1 MTFDLA
7 PPILRLPTGS
17 IFYEVPGARP
27 PKVVGGVKNVSR
39 GARVELLCPVFGYPQ
54 PFVRWEKDGQ
64 AIDSASVE
72 YDGDNL
78 VLTSADVTQS
88 GVYSCIADNSF
99 PMCGIEIDG
108 KEVPVQYGE
117 FTRLRD
123 GGVFEAKIEKKKAK
137 LDFGRSPAIVAG
149 EYKCEVRSIEGSIAE
164 GSMVIYSAPFLR
176 LPTGSKFYEIPS
188 ASPPKVIGGVKRV
201 HEGARVELRCPVF
214 GYPEPYTRWEK
225 DDEPVDKIISAEG
238 APCTRFPAVK
248 TDKRTNFSEMSIS
261 VEYNG
266 NDLILKDVDESMSGI
281 YSCIADN
288 SFQIYEDGPTIPHQ
302 LIYNQKLIVQFSNS
316 LSKNRGLLPLRCEI
330 NRDGKSVPVESGE
343 FTRLRDGLVFEAEI
357 DDGRAKLAFGKTR
370 VTVAG
375 EYICNVSSVEGDIVE
390 ETIYVYT
397 PPYLRL
403 PDGVKFNEVPNTNP
417 LRVVGAVSRIANGF
431 LVTLTCPVFGF
442 PEPHVLWEK
451 NDKPIEPLSSVR
463 YNGNQLVLYDAD
475 ETISGLYS
483 CIAENSYPEV
493 DGGPS
498 VAHKLIYQK
507 ELIIYNW
514 NWIYR

>member
-1 MTFDLA
+1 MRRSIRIAVALNALTLHVFFADALSIVAKIDGHVSTAAA
-7 PPILRLPTGS
+7 PLM
-17 IFYEVPGARP
+17 
-27 PKVVGGVKNVSR
+27 
-39 GARVELLCPVFGYPQ
+39 
-54 PFVRWEKDGQ
+54 
-64 AIDSASVE
+64 
-72 YDGDNL
+72 
-78 VLTSADVTQS
+78 ADI
-88 GVYSCIADNSF
+88 GEF
-99 PMCGIEIDG
+99 WCGIEIDG

-137 LDFGRSPAIVAG
+137 LDFGRSPATVAG
-149 EYKCEVRSIEGSIAE
+149 EYKCEVRSVEGSIAE

-176 LPTGSKFYEIPS
+176 LPTGSKFYEIPN
-188 ASPPKVIGGVKRV
+188 ANPPKVIGGVKKV

-225 DDEPVDKIISAEG
+225 DDEPV
-238 APCTRFPAVK
+238 
-248 TDKRTNFSEMSIS
+248 EMSMS

-316 LSKNRGLLPLRCEI
+316 LSKSPVHRRHQEILLMWHIISAMLMHFLFRFSLVLSIYLHHSVKPVSAIAIATKRNGSVDTVSSPLFEI
-330 NRDGKSVPVESGE
+330 KRDGKSVPVERGE

-357 DDGRAKLAFGKTR
+357 EDGRAKLAFGKTR

-417 LRVVGAVSRIANGF
+417 PRVVGAVSRIANGF
-431 LVTLTCPVFGF
+431 VVTLTCPVFGF
-442 PEPHVLWEK
+442 PEPHVLWQK
-451 NDKPIEPLSSVR
+451 NDKPIETSSSAR

-498 VAHKLIYQK
+498 IPHKLIYQK

>member
-1 MTFDLA
+1 MRRSIRIAVALNALTLHVFFADALSIVAKIDGHVSTAAA
-7 PPILRLPTGS
+7 PLM
-17 IFYEVPGARP
+17 
-27 PKVVGGVKNVSR
+27 
-39 GARVELLCPVFGYPQ
+39 
-54 PFVRWEKDGQ
+54 
-64 AIDSASVE
+64 
-72 YDGDNL
+72 
-78 VLTSADVTQS
+78 ADI
-88 GVYSCIADNSF
+88 GEF
-99 PMCGIEIDG
+99 WCGIEIDG

-137 LDFGRSPAIVAG
+137 LDFGRSPATVAG
-149 EYKCEVRSIEGSIAE
+149 EYKCEVRSVEGSIAE

-176 LPTGSKFYEIPS
+176 LPTGSKFYEIPN
-188 ASPPKVIGGVKRV
+188 ANPPKVIGGVKKV

-225 DDEPVDKIISAEG
+225 DDEPV
-238 APCTRFPAVK
+238 
-248 TDKRTNFSEMSIS
+248 EMSMS

-316 LSKNRGLLPLRCEI
+316 LSMLSIYLHHSVKPVSAIAIATKRNGSVDTVSSPLLVDAGEI
-330 NRDGKSVPVESGE
+330 WQ
-343 FTRLRDGLVFEAEI
+343 VFEAEI
-357 DDGRAKLAFGKTR
+357 EDGRAKLAFGKTR

-417 LRVVGAVSRIANGF
+417 PRVVGAVSRIANGF
-431 LVTLTCPVFGF
+431 VVTLTCPVFGF
-442 PEPHVLWEK
+442 PEPHVLWQK
-451 NDKPIEPLSSVR
+451 NDKPIETSSSAR

-498 VAHKLIYQK
+498 IPHKLIYQK